1 MKIFVKVKP
10 GSKKEGVTKVDDS
23 HLIVSVKEPP
33 VEGKANEAII
43 RLLRDYF
50 HIPKSHIQILKG
62 GRSKNKVIEIL

>member
-1 MKIFVKVKP
+1 MKISVKVKP

-23 HLIVSVKEPP
+23 HWIVSVKEPP

-43 RLLRDYF
+43 RLLSDYL